1 MAVMSVS
8 PTRMELK
15 RLKRKLVLAVHGH
28 KLLKD
33 KRDEM
38 MRRFIPLIRENYALR
53 ADVER
58 KLSEAFGEFSLC
70 QGVMD
75 PAMLG
80 AALML
85 PARSAE
91 VDAEAVTIMSVRAPR
106 FTAAVGDEILSY
118 GLVQTSAL
126 LDSSVKL
133 LASALPD
140 LISLS
145 EIEKTCDLLAEEIA
159 RTNRRVNALEY
170 KMIPDLKDTIRFIAM
185 KRYEAELGERVRLMK
200 VKDLIS

>member
-1 MAVMSVS
+1 MNIS

-15 RLKRKLVLAVHGH
+15 RLKRKLDIAVHGH

-53 ADVER
+53 ANVER
-58 KLSEAFGEFSLC
+58 KISEAFGEFSLC

-75 PAMLG
+75 PAMLD
-80 AALML
+80 AALLL
-85 PARSAE
+85 PARSAA
-91 VDAEAVTIMSVRAPR
+91 VDAETVSITSVRAPR
-106 FTAAVGDEILSY
+106 FTASVDEEILSY

-126 LDSSVKL
+126 LDSSIKL

-140 LISLS
+140 LINLA
-145 EIEKTCDLLAEEIA
+145 EIEKTCDLLADEIA

-185 KRYEAELGERVRLMK
+185 KRFEAELGERVRLMK
-200 VKDLIS
+200 VKQLIS

>member
-15 RLKRKLVLAVHGH
+15 RLKRKLDIAVHGH

-33 KRDEM
+33 RRDEM

-53 ADVER
+53 ASVER

-80 AALML
+80 AALLL
-85 PARSAE
+85 PARSAA
-91 VDAEAVTIMSVRAPR
+91 VNAETVTIMSVRAPR
-106 FTAAVGDEILSY
+106 FTAAMGDEALSY

-126 LDSSVKL
+126 LDSSVKIL
-133 LASALPD
+133 SSALPD
-140 LISLS
+140 LISLA
-145 EIEKTCDLLAEEIA
+145 EIEKTCDLLADEIA
-159 RTNRRVNALEY
+159 RTNRRVNALEH